1 MRLGAAP
8 EARYSEPMKLY
19 NADLSPNCL
28 RVRAAIQELG
38 LPVELVE
45 VDLRT
50 RPRPPALLAVNP
62 NGKVPAFVDD
72 DGFSLFESRAISTY
86 LASKLPERD
95 LYPADARR
103 RALVDQWSYWAALQ
117 LSPPMQL
124 VAFQRVFKPKF
135 GMGPSDEAVVKE
147 KLAEVDSNLPIL
159 DRALE
164 KGALE
169 GKGWLVGELSLADFA
184 VAASFYL
191 RKPAQISLANTPHV
205 ERWIERLEAL
215 PSWRRAL
222 PRTPL

>member
-1 MRLGAAP
+1 MGLGAAR
-8 EARYSEPMKLY
+8 EARYIELMKLY

-45 VDLRT
+45 VDLRAK
-50 RPRPPALLAVNP
+50 PRSPALLAVNP

-72 DGFSLFESRAISTY
+72 DGFALFESRAISTY

-95 LYPADARR
+95 LYPADAKR

-124 VAFQRVFKPKF
+124 VAFQRVLKPKF
-135 GMGPSDEAVVKE
+135 GMGPTDEAVVKE

-164 KGALE
+164 SGE

-191 RKPAQISLANTPHV
+191 RKAAQISLAKVPNV

-215 PSWRRAL
+215 PSWQRAL
-222 PRTPL
+222 PHTAL